1 LKRGETKLG
10 TTRPVLIHLP
20 LELLQKLDE
29 AADLFGMYR
38 AEVIRRSLKREL
50 STVLGDEVQR
60 MERYMRRNSSNAN
73 SSSVPRENSRG
84 RWRWFSGWFPN
95 DGH

>member
-10 TTRPVLIHLP
+10 TTRPVLIHIP

-50 STVLGDEVQR
+50 TTVLGDEVQR
-60 MERYMRRNSSNAN
+60 MERYMKRKISNAN
-73 SSSVPRENSRG
+73 SSSAVHENSQG
-84 RWRWFSGWFPN
+84 RWRWFSEWFSN
-95 DGH
+95 DIS

>member
-1 LKRGETKLG
+1 LKRGETKIG
-10 TTRPVLIHLP
+10 VSRPVLIHLP

-60 MERYMRRNSSNAN
+60 MERYMRRKTGNAN
-73 SSSVPRENSRG
+73 SSSAAHQNSRG
-84 RWRWFSGWFPN
+84 RWRWFSEWFSN